1 VRQSQMTVQGR
12 RNLASRAEMAA
23 REDVAG
29 AAGSEVEVKS
39 DSGRSLNPMLGLQAW
54 KSMKASLMGAQV
66 MSSR

>member
-1 VRQSQMTVQGR
+1 
-12 RNLASRAEMAA
+12 MAA